1 MVILNHMLKG
11 FKDFILRGNVIDLA
25 VAFIMGAAF
34 NEVVKALVNSIL
46 MPAISMV
53 VGVQNYDN
61 FLAFGDVKVGVFLTA
76 VVNFL
81 LVAAALYFA
90 VVMPMKKLNARIS
103 KKKAE
108 DKEDT
113 ELSLLKEIRDS
124 LATKKLASRSYLYL
138 TGLTYPVLSHRK
150 ERDSC
155 FKASYPQ
162 QGHQ

>member
-34 NEVVKALVNSIL
+34 NEVVKALVNSVL
-46 MPAISMV
+46 MPALSMV
-53 VGVQNYDN
+53 VGVQNYDD
-61 FLAFGDVKVGVFLTA
+61 FLAFGDVKVGVFLTT

-103 KKKAE
+103 KNKAE

-124 LATKKLASRSYLYL
+124 LSTKK
-138 TGLTYPVLSHRK
+138 
-150 ERDSC
+150 
-155 FKASYPQ
+155 
-162 QGHQ
+162 

>member
-34 NEVVKALVNSIL
+34 NEVVKALVNSVL

-53 VGVQNYDN
+53 VGVPNYDN
-61 FLAFGDVKVGVFLTA
+61 FLAFGDVKVGVFLTT

-108 DKEDT
+108 DMEDT

-124 LATKKLASRSYLYL
+124 LTTKK
-138 TGLTYPVLSHRK
+138 
-150 ERDSC
+150 
-155 FKASYPQ
+155 
-162 QGHQ
+162 

>member
-11 FKDFILRGNVIDLA
+11 FKDFILRGNVLDLA

-53 VGVQNYDN
+53 VGVPNYDN
-61 FLAFGDVKVGVFLTA
+61 FLAFGDVKVGVFLTT

-90 VVMPMKKLNARIS
+90 VVMPMKKLNARVS

-108 DKEDT
+108 DMEDT

-124 LATKKLASRSYLYL
+124 LATKK
-138 TGLTYPVLSHRK
+138 
-150 ERDSC
+150 
-155 FKASYPQ
+155 
-162 QGHQ
+162 

>member
-11 FKDFILRGNVIDLA
+11 FKDFILRGNVLDLA

-34 NEVVKALVNSIL
+34 NEVVKALVNSVL

-61 FLAFGDVKVGVFLTA
+61 FLAFGDIKVGVFLTT

-81 LVAAALYFA
+81 PVAAALYFA
-90 VVMPMKKLNARIS
+90 VVMPMKKFSELGS
-103 KKKAE
+103 KNKAE
-108 DKEDT
+108 EKIDT

-124 LATKKLASRSYLYL
+124 LATKK
-138 TGLTYPVLSHRK
+138 
-150 ERDSC
+150 
-155 FKASYPQ
+155 
-162 QGHQ
+162 

>member
-11 FKDFILRGNVIDLA
+11 FKDFILRGNVLDLA

-90 VVMPMKKLNARIS
+90 VVMPMKKLNARVS

-108 DKEDT
+108 DMEDT

-124 LATKKLASRSYLYL
+124 SPPRSKL
-138 TGLTYPVLSHRK
+138 PVRT
-150 ERDSC
+150 C
-155 FKASYPQ
+155 I
-162 QGHQ
+162 

>member
-11 FKDFILRGNVIDLA
+11 FKDFILRGNVLDLA

-34 NEVVKALVNSIL
+34 NEVVKALVNSVL

-53 VGVQNYDN
+53 VGVPNYDN

-90 VVMPMKKLNARIS
+90 VVMPMKKLNARVS

-108 DKEDT
+108 DMEDT
-113 ELSLLKEIRDS
+113 ELSLLKEISDS
-124 LATKKLASRSYLYL
+124 LATKK
-138 TGLTYPVLSHRK
+138 
-150 ERDSC
+150 
-155 FKASYPQ
+155 
-162 QGHQ
+162 

>member
-11 FKDFILRGNVIDLA
+11 FKDFILRGNVLDLA

-61 FLAFGDVKVGVFLTA
+61 FLAFGDVMVGVFLTA

-90 VVMPMKKLNARIS
+90 VVMPMKKLNARVS

-108 DKEDT
+108 DMEDT

-124 LATKKLASRSYLYL
+124 LTTKK
-138 TGLTYPVLSHRK
+138 
-150 ERDSC
+150 
-155 FKASYPQ
+155 
-162 QGHQ
+162 

>member
-1 MVILNHMLKG
+1 MLKG

-34 NEVVKALVNSIL
+34 NEVVKALVNSVL

-53 VGVQNYDN
+53 VGVPNYDN
-61 FLAFGDVKVGVFLTA
+61 FLAFGDVKVGVFLTT

-103 KKKAE
+103 KNKAE

-124 LATKKLASRSYLYL
+124 LSTKK
-138 TGLTYPVLSHRK
+138 
-150 ERDSC
+150 
-155 FKASYPQ
+155 
-162 QGHQ
+162 

>member
-53 VGVQNYDN
+53 VGVPNYDN
-61 FLAFGDVKVGVFLTA
+61 FLAFGDVKVGVFLTT

-90 VVMPMKKLNARIS
+90 VVMPMKKLNARVS

-108 DKEDT
+108 DMEDT

-124 LATKKLASRSYLYL
+124 LATKK
-138 TGLTYPVLSHRK
+138 
-150 ERDSC
+150 
-155 FKASYPQ
+155 
-162 QGHQ
+162 

>member
-11 FKDFILRGNVIDLA
+11 FKDFLLRGNVIDLA

-34 NEVVKALVNSIL
+34 NEVVKALVNSVL

-53 VGVQNYDN
+53 VGVPNYDN

-90 VVMPMKKLNARIS
+90 VVMPMKKLNARVS

-108 DKEDT
+108 DMEDT

-124 LATKKLASRSYLYL
+124 LTTKK
-138 TGLTYPVLSHRK
+138 
-150 ERDSC
+150 
-155 FKASYPQ
+155 
-162 QGHQ
+162 

>member
-11 FKDFILRGNVIDLA
+11 FKDFILRGNVLDLA

-34 NEVVKALVNSIL
+34 NEVVKALVNSVL

-61 FLAFGDVKVGVFLTA
+61 FLAFGDIKVGVFLTT

-90 VVMPMKKLNARIS
+90 VVMPMKKFSELGS
-103 KKKAE
+103 KNKAE
-108 DKEDT
+108 EKIDT

-124 LATKKLASRSYLYL
+124 LATKK
-138 TGLTYPVLSHRK
+138 
-150 ERDSC
+150 
-155 FKASYPQ
+155 
-162 QGHQ
+162 

>member
-11 FKDFILRGNVIDLA
+11 FKDFILRGNVLDLA

-53 VGVQNYDN
+53 VGVPNYDN
-61 FLAFGDVKVGVFLTA
+61 FLAFGDIKVGVFLTT

-90 VVMPMKKLNARIS
+90 VVMPMKKLNARVS

-108 DKEDT
+108 DMEDT

-124 LATKKLASRSYLYL
+124 LTTKK
-138 TGLTYPVLSHRK
+138 
-150 ERDSC
+150 
-155 FKASYPQ
+155 
-162 QGHQ
+162 

>member
-1 MVILNHMLKG
+1 MVILNHMQG
-11 FKDFILRGNVIDLA
+11 FKNFLLRGNVIDLA

-34 NEVVKALVNSIL
+34 NEVVKALVNSVL
-46 MPAISMV
+46 MPALSMV
-53 VGVQNYDN
+53 VGVQNYDD

-90 VVMPMKKLNARIS
+90 VVMPMKKLNARVS

-124 LATKKLASRSYLYL
+124 LATKK
-138 TGLTYPVLSHRK
+138 
-150 ERDSC
+150 
-155 FKASYPQ
+155 
-162 QGHQ
+162 

>member
-34 NEVVKALVNSIL
+34 NEVVKALVNSVL

-53 VGVQNYDN
+53 VGVPNYDN
-61 FLAFGDVKVGVFLTA
+61 FLAFGDVKVGVFLTT

-108 DKEDT
+108 DMEDT

-124 LATKKLASRSYLYL
+124 LATKK
-138 TGLTYPVLSHRK
+138 
-150 ERDSC
+150 
-155 FKASYPQ
+155 
-162 QGHQ
+162 

>member
-11 FKDFILRGNVIDLA
+11 FKDFILRGNVLDLA

-34 NEVVKALVNSIL
+34 NEVVKALVNSVL

-53 VGVQNYDN
+53 FGVQNYDN
-61 FLAFGDVKVGVFLTA
+61 FLAFGDIKVGVFLTA

-90 VVMPMKKLNARIS
+90 VVMPMKTLNARVS

-108 DKEDT
+108 DMEDT

-124 LATKKLASRSYLYL
+124 LATKK
-138 TGLTYPVLSHRK
+138 
-150 ERDSC
+150 
-155 FKASYPQ
+155 
-162 QGHQ
+162 

>member
-34 NEVVKALVNSIL
+34 NEVVKALVNSVL

-76 VVNFL
+76 VVSFL

-90 VVMPMKKLNARIS
+90 VVLPVEKLNAMA
-103 KKKAE
+103 KKNKVE
-108 DKEDT
+108 EKEDT

-124 LATKKLASRSYLYL
+124 LATKK
-138 TGLTYPVLSHRK
+138 
-150 ERDSC
+150 
-155 FKASYPQ
+155 
-162 QGHQ
+162 

>member
-25 VAFIMGAAF
+25 VAFIMGAF
-34 NEVVKALVNSIL
+34 NEVVKALVNSVL

-53 VGVQNYDN
+53 VGVPNYDN
-61 FLAFGDVKVGVFLTA
+61 FLAFGDVKVGVFLTT

-124 LATKKLASRSYLYL
+124 LATKK
-138 TGLTYPVLSHRK
+138 
-150 ERDSC
+150 
-155 FKASYPQ
+155 
-162 QGHQ
+162 

>member
-34 NEVVKALVNSIL
+34 NEVVKALVNSVL
-46 MPAISMV
+46 MPALSMV
-53 VGVQNYDN
+53 VGVQNYDD

-90 VVMPMKKLNARIS
+90 VVMPMKKLS

-108 DKEDT
+108 DMEDT

-124 LATKKLASRSYLYL
+124 LATKK
-138 TGLTYPVLSHRK
+138 
-150 ERDSC
+150 
-155 FKASYPQ
+155 
-162 QGHQ
+162 

>member
-11 FKDFILRGNVIDLA
+11 FKDFILRGNVLDLA

-34 NEVVKALVNSIL
+34 NEVVKALVNSVL

-103 KKKAE
+103 KK
-108 DKEDT
+108 
-113 ELSLLKEIRDS
+113 
-124 LATKKLASRSYLYL
+124 
-138 TGLTYPVLSHRK
+138 
-150 ERDSC
+150 
-155 FKASYPQ
+155 
-162 QGHQ
+162 

>member
-34 NEVVKALVNSIL
+34 NEVVKALVNSVL
-46 MPAISMV
+46 MPAISMA

-61 FLAFGDVKVGVFLTA
+61 FLAFGDIKVGVFLTA

-90 VVMPMKKLNARIS
+90 VVMPMKKLSELGS
-103 KKKAE
+103 KNKAE
-108 DKEDT
+108 EKEDT

-124 LATKKLASRSYLYL
+124 LSTKK
-138 TGLTYPVLSHRK
+138 
-150 ERDSC
+150 
-155 FKASYPQ
+155 
-162 QGHQ
+162 

>member
-34 NEVVKALVNSIL
+34 NEVVKALVNSVL

-61 FLAFGDVKVGVFLTA
+61 FLAFGDVKVGVFLTT
-76 VVNFL
+76 VVNLL
-81 LVAAALYFA
+81 LVSAALYFA
-90 VVMPMKKLNARIS
+90 VVMPMKKLSELGS
-103 KKKAE
+103 KNKAE
-108 DKEDT
+108 EKEDT

-124 LATKKLASRSYLYL
+124 LTTKK
-138 TGLTYPVLSHRK
+138 
-150 ERDSC
+150 
-155 FKASYPQ
+155 
-162 QGHQ
+162 

>member
-90 VVMPMKKLNARIS
+90 VVMPMKKLNARVS

-108 DKEDT
+108 DMEDT

-124 LATKKLASRSYLYL
+124 LTTKK
-138 TGLTYPVLSHRK
+138 
-150 ERDSC
+150 
-155 FKASYPQ
+155 
-162 QGHQ
+162 

>member
-11 FKDFILRGNVIDLA
+11 FKDFILRGNVLDLA
-25 VAFIMGAAF
+25 VAFIMGVAF
-34 NEVVKALVNSIL
+34 NEVVKALVNSVL

-61 FLAFGDVKVGVFLTA
+61 FLAFGDIKVGVFLTA

-90 VVMPMKKLNARIS
+90 VVMPMKKFSELGS
-103 KKKAE
+103 KNKAE
-108 DKEDT
+108 EKIDT

-124 LATKKLASRSYLYL
+124 LATKK
-138 TGLTYPVLSHRK
+138 
-150 ERDSC
+150 
-155 FKASYPQ
+155 
-162 QGHQ
+162 

>member
-34 NEVVKALVNSIL
+34 NEVVKALVNSVL

-53 VGVQNYDN
+53 VGVPNYDN
-61 FLAFGDVKVGVFLTA
+61 FLAFGDVKVGVFLTT

-103 KKKAE
+103 KNKAE

-124 LATKKLASRSYLYL
+124 LSTKK
-138 TGLTYPVLSHRK
+138 
-150 ERDSC
+150 
-155 FKASYPQ
+155 
-162 QGHQ
+162 

>member
-11 FKDFILRGNVIDLA
+11 FKDFILRGNVLDLA

-61 FLAFGDVKVGVFLTA
+61 FLAFGDIKVGVFLTA

-90 VVMPMKKLNARIS
+90 VVMPMKKLS
-103 KKKAE
+103 ELGPKSKAE
-108 DKEDT
+108 EKIDT

-124 LATKKLASRSYLYL
+124 LATKK
-138 TGLTYPVLSHRK
+138 
-150 ERDSC
+150 
-155 FKASYPQ
+155 
-162 QGHQ
+162 

>member
-34 NEVVKALVNSIL
+34 NEVVKALVNSVL
-46 MPAISMV
+46 MPALSMV

-90 VVMPMKKLNARIS
+90 VVMPMKKLSELGS
-103 KKKAE
+103 KNKAE
-108 DKEDT
+108 ETEDT

-124 LATKKLASRSYLYL
+124 LATKK
-138 TGLTYPVLSHRK
+138 
-150 ERDSC
+150 
-155 FKASYPQ
+155 
-162 QGHQ
+162 